1 MLLDRIRAQQP
12 GSADAGKNVDVAHAE
27 HNDRNA
33 VDQRS
38 SGKARLGERV
48 FKRLEWRL
56 ARGSRHLIA
65 VGLTHMDSD
74 GRYVLIDG
82 RDNPNING
90 QLQRPA

>member
-12 GSADAGKNVDVAHAE
+12 GRANAGKNVDVAHAK
-27 HNDRNA
+27 HDHGHA

-48 FKRLEWRL
+48 FKRIERRST
-56 ARGSRHLIA
+56 RGGMHLIA
-65 VGLTHMDSD
+65 VGLTHMN
-74 GRYVLIDG
+74 GNRRYVLIDR
-82 RDNPNING
+82 RDDLNISG